1 MNSTIIEGRN
11 NAYHTF
17 ADAEFT
23 GVYERIV
30 DNFTTVFLGSVSDDY
45 HLFIKFG
52 DKVYMDVKGVG
63 EVVISFAKLQ
73 QNKYWKYY
81 YDLSLLLTNDKN
93 MVVQDLKYSS
103 EYNDYQLYDE
113 ARLWSINT
121 ASIENDI
128 HNDTL
133 MIISYDDNCYY
144 RINPYDMQNM
154 EYTSTEDLNNF
165 RAIYMSNYEG
175 ENMWDNYYKLAIE
188 YQTNLIEKK
197 FDEIL

>member
-1 MNSTIIEGRN
+1 MQDTMNSTINANGKF
-11 NAYHTF
+11 AYHSWEN
-17 ADAEFT
+17 AEFT
-23 GVYERIV
+23 GAFVRMV
-30 DNFTTVFLGSVSDDY
+30 NNDFTYQCKY
-45 HLFIKFG
+45 HLFIKYG
-52 DKVYMDVKGVG
+52 DKVYMDVKDIG
-63 EVVISFAKLQ
+63 EIVISFAELQ

-81 YDLSLLLTNDKN
+81 YNLSLLLTNDKN

-113 ARLWSINT
+113 ERLWSINT

-133 MIISYDDNCYY
+133 MVISYDDNCYY
-144 RINPYDMQNM
+144 KMNPYDLQNM
-154 EYTSTEDLNNF
+154 EYSTPEYVNNF
-165 RAIYMSNYEG
+165 RAIYMSNFEG
-175 ENMWDNYYKLAIE
+175 ENMWDNYYRLAIE

>member
-1 MNSTIIEGRN
+1 MISNSKF
-11 NAYHTF
+11 AYHTL
-17 ADAEFT
+17 ANAEFT
-23 GVYERIV
+23 AVFVRMVNI
-30 DNFTTVFLGSVSDDY
+30 DFTYQCNY
-45 HLFIKFG
+45 HLFIKYG

-63 EVVISFAKLQ
+63 ELVISFTQLQ

-81 YDLSLLLTNDKN
+81 YNMSLLLTNDKN

-113 ARLWSINT
+113 ARFWSINT

-144 RINPYDMQNM
+144 KINPYDLHNI
-154 EYTSTEDLNNF
+154 EYSSPEDVNNF
-165 RAIYMSNYEG
+165 RAIYMSNLED
-175 ENMWDNYYKLAIE
+175 EKMWGDYYKLAIE
-188 YQTNLIEKK
+188 YQTHLIEKK